1 MVKNNRID
9 ENDLR
14 AGLKEKAR
22 LAREQ
27 SARSKVREREEE
39 IKEGVRQEP
48 EISAHEHG
56 E

>member
-27 SARSKVREREEE
+27 SARSKVREHEEE
-39 IKEGVRQEP
+39 IKEGVQQEP
-48 EISAHEHG
+48 EISAHEHND
-56 E
+56 